1 MAARLSRR
9 RLSVMKKIKSNVLLV
24 GATALLLA
32 AGPTVNAAED
42 WQNLGELY
50 RAEET
55 SLDLFASGSVRQES
69 IEHPSGFRTRDD
81 LELGAGVGL
90 NHFFTRNFGLGGEVY
105 SESTKGSFIDNASLN
120 FIGRLPLGESG
131 FAPYAY
137 IGGGRQFDPLE
148 LSFAQVGVGMEYRF
162 TPEVGVFSDVR
173 YVLTDDAADHGLIR
187 VGLRLAF

>member
-1 MAARLSRR
+1 MAAARGNR
-9 RLSVMKKIKSNVLLV
+9 SVSPMKKIKPNVV
-24 GATALLLA
+24 TIGITALLLA
-32 AGPTVNAAED
+32 VGPTVDRVMAAPY
-42 WQNLGELY
+42 LGELY

-55 SLDLFASGSVRQES
+55 SFDLFANGSVRQES

-105 SESTKGSFIDNASLN
+105 SESLKGSFIDNASIN
-120 FIGRLPLGESG
+120 FIGRLPLGTGG

-137 IGGGRQFDPLE
+137 AGIGRQFDPIE
-148 LSFAQVGVGMEYRF
+148 LSFAQLGAGVEYRF

-173 YVLTDDAADHGLIR
+173 YVLTDGAADHGLIR
-187 VGLRLAF
+187 VGLRFVF

>member
-1 MAARLSRR
+1 MAALAANRKLS
-9 RLSVMKKIKSNVLLV
+9 SMNKIKSNVV
-24 GATALLLA
+24 SISITALLLA
-32 AGPTVNAAED
+32 AGPTMGQTDDRTNF
-42 WQNLGELY
+42 GELY

-55 SLDLFASGSVRQES
+55 SLDLFATGSVRQES
-69 IEHPSGFRTRDD
+69 IDQPSGFRTRDD

-105 SESTKGSFIDNASLN
+105 SESTKGSFIDNASIN

-137 IGGGRQFDPLE
+137 GGIGRQFDPLE
-148 LSFAQVGVGMEYRF
+148 LSFAQVGAGMEYRF
-162 TPEVGVFSDVR
+162 TPDVGVFSDVR
-173 YVLTDDAADHGLIR
+173 YVLTDGAANHGLIR